1 MNTEQSKTDR
11 QLEDQVTQALD
22 NSIENLSPDIRR
34 NLNRIRIE
42 ATEAKARP
50 RSFLKYAS
58 VLSVAF
64 ALVVGWQLMP
74 GSIDVH
80 DDLFADLLQEV
91 LQEDPEMLDELE
103 FVYWMVEVE
112 TSGTL

>member
-1 MNTEQSKTDR
+1 MNNEQSKTDT

-42 ATEAKARP
+42 ATEAEARP

-74 GSIDVH
+74 GSIDVQ
-80 DDLFADLLQEV
+80 DDLFAEV
-91 LQEDPEMLDELE
+91 FQEDPEMLDELE
-103 FVYWMVEVE
+103 FVYWMAEVE
-112 TSGTL
+112 TSDTL

>member
-1 MNTEQSKTDR
+1 MNDEQSKNDE
-11 QLEDQVTQALD
+11 QLEAKVSQALD

-42 ATEAKARP
+42 ATEGKSRP
-50 RSFLKYAS
+50 RTFLKYAS

-74 GSIDVH
+74 GSIDVQ
-80 DDLFADLLQEV
+80 DDLFAEV

-103 FVYWMVEVE
+103 FVYWMAEVE
-112 TSGTL
+112 TNATL